1 MCLGA
6 ESTALGCG
14 VEDANWDVSGSGR
27 TSEKCFLG
35 LKELI
40 RYLLDN
46 AGHIRECF
54 LCEMEA
60 RPGSVSGICVQRR
73 IQMKTKQNK
82 IPAVMTQGLKVWK
95 VCPSFALS
103 IRFRSVFCL
112 VCWSRPGGTVVNSE
126 GLRNLAGQDS
136 VAWKLD

>member
-1 MCLGA
+1 I
-6 ESTALGCG
+6 S
-14 VEDANWDVSGSGR
+14 
-27 TSEKCFLG
+27 
-35 LKELI
+35 
-40 RYLLDN
+40 
-46 AGHIRECF
+46 ECF
-54 LCEMEA
+54 VCEMEA
-60 RPGSVSGICVQRR
+60 GPGCWVCFWYLRSKENQN
-73 IQMKTKQNK
+73 QNK

-95 VCPSFALS
+95 ACPSFSLS